1 MAAAVGRTMRAGIV
15 VVLTLLFAPLA
26 SRAAAIDFP
35 PLTGRVVDGAEILS
49 ARAEADLAG
58 TLEAYERSTG
68 IQIVVAT
75 VADLGGEDIETYGNQ
90 LARHWAIGRKD
101 KNDGIVLLVAPN
113 DRAVRIEVGYGL
125 EGQLTDALSSVII
138 HSSILPAF
146 RSGDFDG
153 GVRAGVG
160 GIIAA
165 LGGELAPAAP
175 RAAGPR
181 QSIPLGIF
189 WFLMILFLIAA
200 FGGGGGRGG
209 RRARR
214 IARAAAWGAVL
225 GSRRGRGGGF
235 GGGFGGGGFGGGF
248 GGGGGSFGGGGASG
262 RW

>member
-1 MAAAVGRTMRAGIV
+1 MVAAVDRTARV
-15 VVLTLLFAPLA
+15 VGAIVLTLLFGLLAP
-26 SRAAAIDFP
+26 RANALGFP
-35 PLTGRVVDGAEILS
+35 PLSGRVVDAAELLS
-49 ARAEADLAG
+49 ARAEADIAG

-68 IQIVVAT
+68 VQIVVAT
-75 VADLGGEDIETYGNQ
+75 VPDLGGEDIETYGYQ

-101 KNDGIVLLVAPN
+101 KDDGIVLLVAPN

-125 EGQLTDALSSVII
+125 EGQLTDAMSSVII

-165 LGGELAPAAP
+165 LGGELAPAPRPAP
-175 RAAGPR
+175 GPR

-189 WFLMILFLIAA
+189 WFLMILFLIGA
-200 FGGGGGRGG
+200 FGGGGRGG